1 MRIERIPGT
10 LFSSLIPANI
20 LAQRALRSR
29 HRRGDGNIIPDA
41 TVDCSLPPANPP
53 RGQRPGPPQPSQRH
67 LVDFKTIYAGTTH
80 YHSGARA
87 AEEQSGAVETRAA
100 MVHGAYRRHAQ
111 QLDRR
116 IGMPGQPIQTRL
128 ESFGTVRGAV
138 FGNYGEASSDVH
150 SLLRVAAEAQARR
163 VWRIMGARSWSE
175 AFGFILQSMRRRLGV
190 VVAREFARHRLHRV
204 PYIGHTRATLA
215 RARAHAEMQVAAMH
229 AGPAQGIRWED
240 FYAYQHYAQAGAA
253 RVARGW

>member
-1 MRIERIPGT
+1 
-10 LFSSLIPANI
+10 
-20 LAQRALRSR
+20 
-29 HRRGDGNIIPDA
+29 
-41 TVDCSLPPANPP
+41 
-53 RGQRPGPPQPSQRH
+53 
-67 LVDFKTIYAGTTH
+67 
-80 YHSGARA
+80 
-87 AEEQSGAVETRAA
+87 

-128 ESFGTVRGAV
+128 ESFGIVRGAV